1 MEKIKQSIES
11 KLNSQAGKDIMVVFI
26 VVLVGLSSFGLGRL
40 SKEDINKGLKVEY
53 TDQQANTINTL
64 DSLNTLDSFE
74 NQNLNSQNISQVNTE
89 NTQKVPA
96 IPNSV
101 GKSFF
106 ASSRGQKYY
115 SIGCSAGKTIKQ
127 ENKVYFSTKT
137 DAEKAGYELSSSC
150 K

>member
-1 MEKIKQSIES
+1 MEKIKQFLES
-11 KLNSQAGKDIMVVFI
+11 KLNSQKGKDIMIVFI

-40 SKEDINKGLKVEY
+40 SKNEVNTGLKIEY
-53 TDQQANTINTL
+53 TDQQANTINTIK
-64 DSLNTLDSFE
+64 SFE
-74 NQNLNSQNISQVNTE
+74 NKNLNLNSQNISQVNTE
-89 NTQKVPA
+89 NTQKVPVV
-96 IPNSV
+96 PNSI

-127 ENKVYFSTKT
+127 ENRIYFFTNEE
-137 DAEKAGYELSSSC
+137 AEKAGYELSSSC

>member
-53 TDQQANTINTL
+53 TDQQANTI
-64 DSLNTLDSFE
+64 NTLDSFE